1 MKKRKLTIR
10 QKLFINE
17 YLVDL
22 NATQAYLRAGY
33 KVSEPVA
40 RANAAKMLTKS
51 NILETI
57 HRSIGQRLSKLEI
70 NNETVLREIA
80 KMAFANM
87 FDYITVQK
95 DGTAYVDLSRI
106 TRDQATAIQ
115 ELNFEE
121 GIEGSGDGARP
132 IKKIKFKLS
141 GKRENLELLGRYLK
155 LFSDTTPAVSKDV
168 KNLLNGVLS
177 GKMTAREA
185 AYRIN
190 LLGLPLPEV
199 LKIELSKIQP
209 EPPPPDLPEQVKDE
223 ELERLYLEQMS
234 KIKDQEEKW
243 VPERNIEVKQLKEE
257 LKDVE
262 SFGPDA
268 ENRQNRKEIKA

>member
-33 KVSEPVA
+33 RVNENVA
-40 RANAAKMLTKS
+40 RRNGARMLT
-51 NILETI
+51 NADILATI

-70 NNETVLREIA
+70 TNETVLQEIA
-80 KMAFANM
+80 KLAFCNM
-87 FDYITVQK
+87 FDYISINK
-95 DGTAYVDLSRI
+95 DGTAVVDLSKL
-106 TRDQATAIQ
+106 TREQAAAIQ
-115 ELNFEE
+115 ELSFDE
-121 GIEGSGDGARP
+121 GMEAGVDGAKP
-132 IKKIKFKLS
+132 VKKVKFKLS

-155 LFSDTTPAVSKDV
+155 LFSDTTPAISKNTAKILKDV
-168 KNLLNGVLS
+168 LD
-177 GKMTAREA
+177 GKMTVREA
-185 AYRIN
+185 GYKFNI
-190 LLGLPLPEV
+190 LGLPMPEAIR
-199 LKIELSKIQP
+199 IELSKQEP
-209 EPPPPDLPEQVKDE
+209 APPPPDLPEVIKDE
-223 ELERLYLEQMS
+223 ELERLYREQMS

-243 VPERNIEVKQLKEE
+243 LPKRNIEVKQLKDE

-268 ENRQNRKEIKA
+268 EQKTRGDNK

>member
-80 KMAFANM
+80 KMAFSNM
-87 FDYITVQK
+87 FDYMTVQK

-155 LFSDTTPAVSKDV
+155 LFSDTTPAISQNTAKILKDV
-168 KNLLNGVLS
+168 LD
-177 GKMTAREA
+177 GKMTVREA
-185 AYRIN
+185 GYKFNI
-190 LLGLPLPEV
+190 LGLPMPEAIR
-199 LKIELSKIQP
+199 IELSKQEP
-209 EPPPPDLPEQVKDE
+209 VPPPPDLPDLIKDE
-223 ELERLYLEQMS
+223 ELERLYREQMS
-234 KIKDQEEKW
+234 KIKEQEGKW
-243 VPERNIEVKQLKEE
+243 LPERNLEVKQLKDE

-268 ENRQNRKEIKA
+268 ENKKIGRR